1 MECLTRPKIT
11 EDRVNQI
18 RSVIAENPDWN
29 RTKISKHICRLWGW
43 QSPNGHLKDISCRDM
58 LRELDKAGR
67 IDLPAA
73 QISTSTFRNSDKVE
87 YLEHDTTPV
96 GSKLAELRPLHVSVV
111 STGKELI
118 IFKSLI
124 AQYHYLGFDRAIG
137 ENMKYMI
144 YDCDGRPLSCL
155 LFGSAAWS
163 CRERDNFIGWDKS
176 ERTRGLSCMTNNS
189 RFLVLPWVRVP
200 HLASHILSLIIHRV
214 ADDWQ
219 NKYGHPVY
227 CLETFVEVGRFRG
240 VCYRAAN
247 WVRVGA
253 TTGRGRDGGH
263 KNAILPIKDVY
274 IYPLVPK
281 FRQLLYN
288 MKLETDI
295 TILRSGEYDKFPQ
308 R

>member
-1 MECLTRPKIT
+1 MECITRPKIT
-11 EDRVNQI
+11 EDRVSQI
-18 RSVIAENPDWN
+18 SSVIAENPDWN

-43 QSPNGHLKDISCRDM
+43 QSPNGQLKDISCRDM
-58 LRELDKAGR
+58 LRELDKAGS
-67 IDLPAA
+67 IELPAA
-73 QISTSTFRNSDKVE
+73 KISKSKFRNSDKVKHID
-87 YLEHDTTPV
+87 HDTTPI
-96 GSKLAELRPLHVSVV
+96 GSKLAELRPLHVSIV
-111 STGKELI
+111 STGKELG

-124 AQYHYLGFDRAIG
+124 EQYHYLGFDRAIG
-137 ENMKYMI
+137 ENIKYMI
-144 YDCDGRPLSCL
+144 YDRDGRPLSCL

-176 ERTRGLSCMTNNS
+176 ERILGLSLMTNNS

-200 HLASHILSLIIHRV
+200 HLASHILSLIIHRIT
-214 ADDWQ
+214 DDWQ

-263 KNAILPIKDVY
+263 KNAILPIKDIY

-288 MKLETDI
+288 IK
-295 TILRSGEYDKFPQ
+295 
-308 R
+308 